1 MNRYSDSL
9 KNFLEGLADKEKAIQ
24 MEKYMKNKVQ
34 FFGVPSDLREE
45 FYKDY
50 MIIHGVPDDKELLL
64 IIRDLWE
71 QPQREYQYFAME
83 MLRKL
88 NRFANTE
95 RLELYEFMIVNRSW
109 WDTVDFIASNLVGPF
124 FLKYQEMKEEY
135 CKKWMQ
141 SGNIWLQRTVLLFQ
155 LKYNEKTDTALLSR
169 AILELSSSKEFF
181 IRKAIG
187 WSLRQY
193 SKTNPDFVSDFVEKN
208 KEKLSPLSRKE
219 ALKVI
224 NKKRMD

>member
-1 MNRYSDSL
+1 MPYNYPEKVPNYL
-9 KNFLEGLADKEKAIQ
+9 KNLPDGAQKIFIAAFNAEYESSKNEEKARQ
-24 MEKYMKNKVQ
+24 AGWGAVKNKYKKVGDKWIMKNQQLYIMQVPFDGGIIQDETKLRQ
-34 FFGVPSDLREE
+34 LFGDKYDEAVSFEQQLK
-45 FYKDY
+45 KDD
-50 MIIHGVPDDKELLL
+50 PK
-64 IIRDLWE
+64 
-71 QPQREYQYFAME
+71 YFGDG
-83 MLRKL
+83 KP
-88 NRFANTE
+88 F
-95 RLELYEFMIVNRSW
+95 V
-109 WDTVDFIASNLVGPF
+109 VGGY

-141 SGNIWLQRTVLLFQ
+141 SGNMWLQRTVLLFQ
-155 LKYNEKTDTALLSR
+155 LKYKEKTDTALLSR

-193 SKTNPDFVSDFVEKN
+193 SKTNPDFVSDLVEKN